1 MTITQALDI
10 RLARLRTRYARTPLP
25 RFFAWWGHEL
35 ASLLPARWRAL
46 LAERSDALL
55 FGVAGRELV
64 LWRSGGDSSVEL
76 GRVSLDEPAE
86 VQQATLKP
94 LRGQADEA
102 DLRRFY
108 CIDARRTLRRSISLP
123 AAAEDNLRQVLAFEM
138 DRQTPFKADQ
148 VYFDYIVAARSAA
161 ERNLQIE
168 LTVVPRAQ
176 LDAELAV
183 LAASGTTLDGV
194 DTWRD
199 APGGP
204 RTGLNLLPADRRFK
218 RKNLRLRMN
227 LALAAAALV
236 LLVTVML
243 LSLANR
249 ESALAAMQADVQKAG
264 NDAKQVSQLRKTL
277 QDTLDG
283 ANFLS
288 RKKRET
294 PLMVDLLDDLTKRLP
309 DDTYLERINVD
320 DKNKIEMQ
328 GLSDDASKLI
338 GLLQQSEVLVNPSIQ
353 GTIQP
358 DPRTK
363 KDRFNITLDF
373 RKVADA
379 NAAAAEK
386 AAAAKKASEH
396 RPSGG
401 DNAPGT

>member
-25 RFFAWWGHEL
+25 RFFTWWGREL
-35 ASLLPARWRAL
+35 VSLLPARWRAL

-64 LWRSGGDSSVEL
+64 LWRNRDESSSEL

-86 VQQATLKP
+86 VQQAALAR
-94 LRGQADEA
+94 LHGQLDDA

-108 CIDARRTLRRSISLP
+108 CIDVKRTLRRSLTLP

-148 VYFDYIVAARSAA
+148 VYFDYIVAARNAT

-176 LDAELAV
+176 LDAELAA
-183 LAASGTTLDGV
+183 LAASGTALDGV

-199 APGGP
+199 TPGGA
-204 RTGLNLLPADRRFK
+204 RSGLNLLPAERRVK

-227 LALAAAALV
+227 LALVGAALV

-249 ESALAAMQADVQKAG
+249 ESALAAMQADAQKAG
-264 NDAKQVSQLRKTL
+264 NDARQVAQLRKTL
-277 QDTLDG
+277 QDTLDS
-283 ANFLS
+283 ANFLA
-288 RKKRET
+288 RKKRDT
-294 PLMVDLLDDLTKRLP
+294 PVMVELLNDLTTRLP
-309 DDTYLERINVD
+309 DDTFLERVNID
-320 DKNKIEMQ
+320 EKNKIEMQ

-338 GLLQQSEVLVNPSIQ
+338 GLLQKSDVLVNPSVQ

-379 NAAAAEK
+379 AAAAEK
-386 AAAAKKASEH
+386 AAAAKKAGEH
-396 RPSGG
+396 KPAGG
-401 DNAPGT
+401 DNAPGA

>member
-25 RFFAWWGHEL
+25 RFFAWWGREL
-35 ASLLPARWRAL
+35 VSLLPARWRTL

-55 FGVAGRELV
+55 FGVVGRELV
-64 LWRSGGDSSVEL
+64 LWRSSGESGIEL

-86 VQQATLKP
+86 AQQAALAQ
-94 LRGQADEA
+94 LRGQLDEA

-108 CIDARRTLRRSISLP
+108 CIDPKRTLRRSLSLP
-123 AAAEDNLRQVLAFEM
+123 AATEDNLRQVLAFEM

-148 VYFDYIVAARSAA
+148 VYFDYLVAGRNAA

-176 LDAELAV
+176 LDADLAL
-183 LAASGTTLDGV
+183 LAASGTTFDGV

-199 APGGP
+199 APGGA
-204 RTGLNLLPADRRFK
+204 RTGLNLLPVERRV
-218 RKNLRLRMN
+218 RHKNLRLRLN
-227 LALAAAALV
+227 LALAGAALV
-236 LLVTVML
+236 LLITVML

-264 NDAKQVSQLRKTL
+264 NDAKQVTQLRKNL
-277 QDTLDG
+277 QDTLDS
-283 ANFLS
+283 ANFLG

-294 PLMVDLLDDLTKRLP
+294 PLMVDLLNDLTVRLP

-338 GLLQQSEVLVNPSIQ
+338 GLLQKSEVLVNPSVQ

-379 NAAAAEK
+379 AAAAEK
-386 AAAAKKASEH
+386 AAAAKKAGEH
-396 RPSGG
+396 KPAGG

>member
-25 RFFAWWGHEL
+25 RFFAWWGSEL
-35 ASLLPARWRAL
+35 ASLLPARWRAA

-55 FGVAGRELV
+55 LGTQGRELV
-64 LWRSGGDSSVEL
+64 LWRQSSDVSSEL
-76 GRVSLDEPAE
+76 GRVSLDQPAE
-86 VQQATLKP
+86 AQHAQFAHQ
-94 LRGQADEA
+94 RGQLDDP
-102 DLRRFY
+102 DLRRYY
-108 CIDARRTLRRSISLP
+108 CIEASRALRRSITLP

-148 VYFDYIVAARSAA
+148 VYFDYVIAPRNAA

-176 LDAELAV
+176 LDAELAA
-183 LAASGTTLDGV
+183 LAGTGATLDGV
-194 DTWRD
+194 DCWRD
-199 APGGP
+199 APGGA
-204 RTGLNLLPADRRFK
+204 RIGLNLLPAERRRR
-218 RKNLRLRMN
+218 RKNLHLRLN
-227 LALAAAALV
+227 LALAGAALV
-236 LLVTVML
+236 LLITVML

-249 ESALAAMQADVQKAG
+249 ESALAAMQSDVQKAG
-264 NDAKQVSQLRKTL
+264 NDAKQVSQLRKSL

-294 PLMVDLLDDLTKRLP
+294 PLMVDLLNDLTVRLP

-320 DKNKIEMQ
+320 EKNKIEMQ

-338 GLLQQSEVLVNPSIQ
+338 GLLQKSELLVNPSVQ

-373 RKVADA
+373 KKIVD
-379 NAAAAEK
+379 AAAAEK
-386 AAAAKKASEH
+386 ASKRPPEH
-396 RPSGG
+396 RPAGG
-401 DNAPGT
+401 DNAPGA

>member
-35 ASLLPARWRAL
+35 VSLLPLRWRTL

-64 LWRSGGDSSVEL
+64 LWRNSGDVSVEL
-76 GRVSLDEPAE
+76 GRVSLDDPPEA
-86 VQQATLKP
+86 QQGALKQ
-94 LRGQADEA
+94 LRGQADDA

-148 VYFDYIVAARSAA
+148 VYFDYIVAERSAS

-176 LDAELAV
+176 LDTELAA

-199 APGGP
+199 APGGA
-204 RTGLNLLPADRRFK
+204 RTGLNLLPADRRFR

-227 LALAAAALV
+227 LALAGAALV

-294 PLMVDLLDDLTKRLP
+294 PLMVDLLEDLTKRLP

-338 GLLQQSEVLVNPSIQ
+338 GLLQQSEVLVNPSVQ

-373 RKVADA
+373 RKVAEA

-386 AAAAKKASEH
+386 AAAVKKASEH
-396 RPSGG
+396 RSSGG

>member
-1 MTITQALDI
+1 MKIATPEIL
-10 RLARLRTRYARTPLP
+10 LARLRTRYARTPLP
-25 RFFAWWGHEL
+25 RFFAWWGREL
-35 ASLLPARWRAL
+35 VALLPARWRAA
-46 LAERSDALL
+46 LAERADALL
-55 FGVAGRELV
+55 FGVLARELI
-64 LWRSGGDSSVEL
+64 LWRNGGDSSVEL

-86 VQQATLKP
+86 TQQAALKQ
-94 LRGQADEA
+94 LRAQADDA

-176 LDAELAV
+176 LDAELTA

-199 APGGP
+199 VPGGA
-204 RTGLNLLPADRRFK
+204 RTGLNLLTADRRFK
-218 RKNLRLRMN
+218 RKNLRLRLN
-227 LALAAAALV
+227 LALAGAALV

-264 NDAKQVSQLRKTL
+264 NEAKQVSQLRKTL

-294 PLMVDLLDDLTKRLP
+294 PLMVDLLNDLTKRLP
-309 DDTYLERINVD
+309 DDTYLERINID
-320 DKNKIEMQ
+320 EKNKIEMQ

-338 GLLQQSEVLVNPSIQ
+338 GLLQKSEVLANPSVQ

-363 KDRFNITLDF
+363 KDRFNITLEF
-373 RKVADA
+373 RKLADA
-379 NAAAAEK
+379 AAAAAEK
-386 AAAAKKASEH
+386 AAAAKKSEH
-396 RPSGG
+396 KPAGG
-401 DNAPGT
+401 DNG

>member
-35 ASLLPARWRAL
+35 VSLLPVRWRAL

-64 LWRSGGDSSVEL
+64 LWRNSGDVSVEL
-76 GRVSLDEPAE
+76 GRVSLDDPAE
-86 VQQATLKP
+86 VQEAALKQ
-94 LRGQADEA
+94 LHSQADDA

-148 VYFDYIVAARSAA
+148 VYFDYIVAERSAA

-176 LDAELAV
+176 LDAELAA

-199 APGGP
+199 APGGA
-204 RTGLNLLPADRRFK
+204 RTGLNLLPADRRFR

-227 LALAAAALV
+227 LALAGAALV

-294 PLMVDLLDDLTKRLP
+294 PLMVDLLEDLTKRLP

-338 GLLQQSEVLVNPSIQ
+338 GLLQQSEVLVNPSVQ

-373 RKVADA
+373 RKVAEA

-386 AAAAKKASEH
+386 AAAVKKAGEH

>member
-1 MTITQALDI
+1 L
-10 RLARLRTRYARTPLP
+10 
-25 RFFAWWGHEL
+25 H
-35 ASLLPARWRAL
+35 S
-46 LAERSDALL
+46 
-55 FGVAGRELV
+55 
-64 LWRSGGDSSVEL
+64 
-76 GRVSLDEPAE
+76 
-86 VQQATLKP
+86 
-94 LRGQADEA
+94 QADDA

-148 VYFDYIVAARSAA
+148 VYFDYIVAERSAA

-176 LDAELAV
+176 LDAELAA

-199 APGGP
+199 APGGA
-204 RTGLNLLPADRRFK
+204 RTGLNLLPADRRFR

-227 LALAAAALV
+227 LALAGAALV

-294 PLMVDLLDDLTKRLP
+294 PLMVDLLEDLTKRLP

-338 GLLQQSEVLVNPSIQ
+338 GLLQQSEVLVNPSVQ

-373 RKVADA
+373 RKVAEA

-386 AAAAKKASEH
+386 AAAVKKAGEH

>member
-1 MTITQALDI
+1 MTTITQALDI

-25 RFFAWWGHEL
+25 RFFTWWGHEL
-35 ASLLPARWRAL
+35 VSLLPARWRAL

-64 LWRSGGDSSVEL
+64 LWRNGGDSSVEL

-86 VQQATLKP
+86 VQQTTLSK
-94 LRGQADEA
+94 LLGQLDDA

-108 CIDARRTLRRSISLP
+108 CIDSRRTLRRTLTLP

-148 VYFDYIVAARSAA
+148 VYFDYIVAERNTA

-183 LAASGTTLDGV
+183 LAASAIALDGV

-199 APGGP
+199 APGGT
-204 RTGLNLLPADRRFK
+204 RTGLNLLPAERRFK

-227 LALAAAALV
+227 LALAGAAVV
-236 LLVTVML
+236 LLVTAML
-243 LSLANR
+243 LSLDNR
-249 ESALAAMQADVQKAG
+249 GSALAAMQADVQKAG

-283 ANFLS
+283 ANFLT
-288 RKKRET
+288 RKKHET
-294 PLMVDLLDDLTKRLP
+294 PLMVDLLKDLTLRLP

-320 DKNKIEMQ
+320 EKNKVEMQ

-338 GLLQQSEVLVNPSIQ
+338 GLLQKSDVLVNPGVQ

-363 KDRFNITLDF
+363 KDRFNITLEF
-373 RKVADA
+373 RKIAD
-379 NAAAAEK
+379 AAAAADK
-386 AAAAKKASEH
+386 AAAAKKASEQH
-396 RPSGG
+396 KPVGG
-401 DNAPGT
+401 DNAGT

>member
-1 MTITQALDI
+1 MKIATPEIL
-10 RLARLRTRYARTPLP
+10 LARLRTRYARTPLP
-25 RFFAWWGHEL
+25 RFFAWWGREL
-35 ASLLPARWRAL
+35 VGLLPARWRAA
-46 LAERSDALL
+46 LAERADALL
-55 FGVAGRELV
+55 FGVLGRELV
-64 LWRSGGDSSVEL
+64 LWRNGGDGSAEL

-86 VQQATLKP
+86 VQQAALKP
-94 LRGQADEA
+94 LRSQADDA

-176 LDAELAV
+176 LDTELAA

-199 APGGP
+199 APGGA

-227 LALAAAALV
+227 LALAGAALV

-264 NDAKQVSQLRKTL
+264 NDARQVSQLRKTL

-294 PLMVDLLDDLTKRLP
+294 PLTVDLLDDLTKRLP

-320 DKNKIEMQ
+320 EKNKIEIQ

-338 GLLQQSEVLVNPSIQ
+338 GLLQKSEVLVNPGVQ

-363 KDRFNITLDF
+363 KDRFNITLEF

-379 NAAAAEK
+379 AAAAAEK
-386 AAAAKKASEH
+386 AAAAKKTEH
-396 RPSGG
+396 KPAGG
-401 DNAPGT
+401 DNG